1 MRDREKLIAR
11 IRNLR
16 RAAALS
22 DTRAPVPAGKLDP
35 DRLNALEARI
45 AHLEQLLEG
54 FQDSVHREA
63 TRQGKR
69 INDIE
74 AQIQPAALGAA
85 LDKDVRDRGL

>member
-16 RAAALS
+16 RAAAVTDS
-22 DTRAPVPAGKLDP
+22 RAPVPASKLDP
-35 DRLNALEARI
+35 DRLDALEGRV

-63 TRQGKR
+63 IRQGKR
-69 INDIE
+69 LSDIE
-74 AQIQPAALGAA
+74 AQIQPATLGAA
-85 LDKDVRDRGL
+85 LNKDVRERGL